1 MAQDTLKYSTEV
13 YRQVARLHA
22 GNLDQGF
29 LSSLGIGFL
38 TELYR
43 AIDRCPQSVL
53 IVKSE
58 QDNVVGFVTGLAGP
72 MTFVY
77 KRLMRRFFIWSMPLF
92 PVLCSPSR
100 MSRVAEILRYTKNGT
115 PRTDLPTAELLSIVV
130 SPDYRGN
137 GTAEA
142 LYVDLT
148 AYFKQMQVTRF
159 KIVVGENLAPA
170 HKFYRRMGAQPL
182 AELELH
188 QGKKSVVYVQT
199 LEPAVGDSFEGR
211 VGGSIWLPRPTG
223 KS

>member
-1 MAQDTLKYSTEV
+1 MMYSTEIC
-13 YRQVARLHA
+13 RQVARLHA
-22 GNLDQGF
+22 ANLNQSF
-29 LSSLGIGFL
+29 LSSLGVGFL

-58 QDNVVGFVTGLAGP
+58 QGNVVGFVTGLAGP
-72 MTFVY
+72 MTLVY
-77 KRLMRRFFIWSMPLF
+77 KRLMRRFLIWSMPLF

-100 MSRVAEILRYTKNGT
+100 MSRVAEILRYTKKGA

-130 SPDYRGN
+130 TPDHRGN
-137 GTAEA
+137 GTAVA
-142 LYVDLT
+142 LYLDLK

-170 HKFYRRMGAQPL
+170 HKFYQRMGAQPL

-188 QGKKSVVYVQT
+188 QGTKSVVYVQT
-199 LEPAVGDSFEGR
+199 LEPAVGDSFEGS
-211 VGGSIWLPRPTG
+211 V
-223 KS
+223 